1 MSTQYDAIGANYDI
15 LSDLP
20 TQQLT
25 HSAMIERLGP
35 IVQSRRIL
43 ELACGTGF
51 YTLAMLNMGASHV
64 TAVDISSVM
73 VSAAQSKIPDEMKEH
88 VTFCTANCAQLSMW
102 NEDQL
107 RGQEGTFDI
116 VVAAWLLNYA
126 ETQEEMQ
133 KMFENIRFAL
143 KPGGVMIALTVNAS
157 IIDSFQPSDSPNHRE
172 VHLGLVYDC
181 IGVVE
186 GGYKMLLSSV
196 RTGEK
201 NIKFEWYFLREEVYH
216 QAAAEAGMGPL
227 EWNVVLP
234 DEQHLQIQVGKASSL
249 SRGFF
254 WLTNGLEGLNDWQP
268 YLDRPINAICVSR
281 KPEVELQEQCSTDI
295 SSGSELLVKT
305 E

>member
-1 MSTQYDAIGANYDI
+1 MSTQYDAIGANYDLI
-15 LSDLP
+15 FDLP
-20 TQQLT
+20 TQQLA

-51 YTLAMLNMGASHV
+51 YTLEMLNMGASHV

-73 VSAAQSKIPDEMKEH
+73 VSAAQSKISDEMKER
-88 VTFCTANCAQLSMW
+88 VTFCTVNCAQLSMW

-107 RGQEGTFDI
+107 SGQEGTFDI

-133 KMFENIRFAL
+133 KMFENIRLAL
-143 KPGGVMIALTVNAS
+143 KPGGVMIAMTVNAS
-157 IIDSFQPSDSPNHRE
+157 IIDSFQPSDSPNHGEAR
-172 VHLGLVYDC
+172 LGLVYDC
-181 IGVVE
+181 LEVLKS
-186 GGYKMLLSSV
+186 GYKMLLSSV
-196 RTGEK
+196 RMGEK

-216 QAAAEAGMGPL
+216 QAAAEAGMGQL

-234 DEQHLQIQVGKASSL
+234 DEQHLQIQVGNASSL
-249 SRGFF
+249 SRELF
-254 WLTNGLEGLNDWQP
+254 WLINVLEGLNDWQA

-281 KPEVELQEQCSTDI
+281 KPEV
-295 SSGSELLVKT
+295 
-305 E
+305 

>member
-1 MSTQYDAIGANYDI
+1 
-15 LSDLP
+15 
-20 TQQLT
+20 
-25 HSAMIERLGP
+25 
-35 IVQSRRIL
+35 
-43 ELACGTGF
+43 
-51 YTLAMLNMGASHV
+51 
-64 TAVDISSVM
+64 
-73 VSAAQSKIPDEMKEH
+73 
-88 VTFCTANCAQLSMW
+88 
-102 NEDQL
+102 
-107 RGQEGTFDI
+107 
-116 VVAAWLLNYA
+116 
-126 ETQEEMQ
+126 
-133 KMFENIRFAL
+133 MFENIRFAL

-201 NIKFEWYFLREEVYH
+201 NIKFEFYFLREEVYH

-234 DEQHLQIQVGKASSL
+234 DEQHLQIQ
-249 SRGFF
+249 
-254 WLTNGLEGLNDWQP
+254 GLNDWQA
-268 YLDRPINAICVSR
+268 YLDRPINAICVSK